1 MPTESKLL
9 TMRDAIARHVPS
21 GSMVLLGAQLE
32 QMIPFAAGHELI
44 RQSRRD
50 LTLVGPISDI
60 LFDQMIGAGCV
71 SRVMAAWV
79 GNVSA
84 GVGYCFRR
92 AVERS
97 IPRRLEVVD
106 YSNFTMALALHAA
119 ALGVPFLPTYAT
131 LGSDL
136 LKKNGNLRE
145 FSSPVSEEKLVA
157 VRALR
162 PDVAILHVQ
171 RSDAQGNAHLW
182 GSLGVAVDGARAA
195 RKVIVVA
202 EEIVEPSVIASD
214 PNRTLI
220 PGFLVAAVVHEPG
233 GAHPSPVQG
242 YLRPRPRVFH
252 RISRTDPPP
261 GRFRGLA
268 SPLGHAGDRS
278 HRVLEA
284 PRRHPRR
291 RPGRERTCFLRT
303 RGFWILMTAD
313 PMANIEITPREVKDL
328 LARDPKVL
336 FVDVREQWEYDTA
349 RIAGSVLIPLGEI
362 PSNLQ
367 RLESAEHVVFF
378 CHHGMRSL
386 DAAAWLRSQGVETAQ
401 SMTGGIERWS
411 TEIDPSV
418 PRY

>member
-1 MPTESKLL
+1 MSAESKVMS
-9 TMRDAIARHVPS
+9 MRDAIARHVPS

-44 RQSRRD
+44 RQNRRD

-71 SRVMAAWV
+71 SRVMAAWI

-106 YSNFTMALALHAA
+106 YSNFTMAMALHAG

-162 PDVAILHVQ
+162 PDVAILHMQ
-171 RSDAQGNAHLW
+171 RADAQGNAHIW
-182 GSLGVAVDGARAA
+182 GILGVALDGARAA
-195 RKVIVVA
+195 RKIIVVA
-202 EEIVEPSVIASD
+202 EEIVEPGVIASD
-214 PNRTLI
+214 PNRTLV
-220 PGFLVAAVVHEPG
+220 PGFLVGPVVHEPG

-242 YLRPRPRVFH
+242 YY
-252 RISRTDPPP
+252 
-261 GRFRGLA
+261 GRDHAYFSQYHEQTRRLEDFEDWLA
-268 SPLGHAGDRS
+268 HWVVQVSDRQQYRKLLGA
-278 HRVLEA
+278 E
-284 PRRHPRR
+284 
-291 RPGRERTCFLRT
+291 
-303 RGFWILMTAD
+303 
-313 PMANIEITPREVKDL
+313 
-328 LARDPKVL
+328 
-336 FVDVREQWEYDTA
+336 
-349 RIAGSVLIPLGEI
+349 
-362 PSNLQ
+362 
-367 RLESAEHVVFF
+367 RLESLAVKEHAF
-378 CHHGMRSL
+378 
-386 DAAAWLRSQGVETAQ
+386 
-401 SMTGGIERWS
+401 S
-411 TEIDPSV
+411 TPADFG
-418 PRY
+418 Y

>member
-1 MPTESKLL
+1 MTAESKLL

-60 LFDQMIGAGCV
+60 LFDQLIGAGCV

-157 VRALR
+157 VRALCVR
-162 PDVAILHVQ
+162 MSP
-171 RSDAQGNAHLW
+171 SCTC
-182 GSLGVAVDGARAA
+182 SAA
-195 RKVIVVA
+195 THKA
-202 EEIVEPSVIASD
+202 T
-214 PNRTLI
+214 RTS
-220 PGFLVAAVVHEPG
+220 G
-233 GAHPSPVQG
+233 
-242 YLRPRPRVFH
+242 
-252 RISRTDPPP
+252 
-261 GRFRGLA
+261 
-268 SPLGHAGDRS
+268 
-278 HRVLEA
+278 
-284 PRRHPRR
+284 
-291 RPGRERTCFLRT
+291 
-303 RGFWILMTAD
+303 
-313 PMANIEITPREVKDL
+313 
-328 LARDPKVL
+328 
-336 FVDVREQWEYDTA
+336 
-349 RIAGSVLIPLGEI
+349 
-362 PSNLQ
+362 
-367 RLESAEHVVFF
+367 
-378 CHHGMRSL
+378 
-386 DAAAWLRSQGVETAQ
+386 AAWE
-401 SMTGGIERWS
+401 
-411 TEIDPSV
+411 
-418 PRY
+418 

>member
-1 MPTESKLL
+1 MTAESKLM
-9 TMRDAIARHVPS
+9 TMRDAMSRHVPS

-44 RQSRRD
+44 RQGRRD
-50 LTLVGPISDI
+50 LTVVGPISDI

-92 AVERS
+92 AVEQAA
-97 IPRRLEVVD
+97 PRKIEVAD

-145 FSSPVSEEKLVA
+145 FSSPVSEGKLVA

-171 RSDAQGNAHLW
+171 RSDAQGNAHIW

-202 EEIVEPSVIASD
+202 EEIVEPAVIASD

-220 PGFLVAAVVHEPG
+220 PGFLVSAVVHEPG

-242 YLRPRPRVFH
+242 YFGRDHSFFSQYHEQTRRAEDFESWLSQWVLQV
-252 RISRTDPPP
+252 TDRRDYMKQL
-261 GRFRGLA
+261 GAERLA
-268 SPLGHAGDRS
+268 AIR
-278 HRVLEA
+278 
-284 PRRHPRR
+284 
-291 RPGRERTCFLRT
+291 
-303 RGFWILMTAD
+303 
-313 PMANIEITPREVKDL
+313 
-328 LARDPKVL
+328 
-336 FVDVREQWEYDTA
+336 VREHA
-349 RIAGSVLIPLGEI
+349 L
-362 PSNLQ
+362 
-367 RLESAEHVVFF
+367 SAP
-378 CHHGMRSL
+378 
-386 DAAAWLRSQGVETAQ
+386 A
-401 SMTGGIERWS
+401 
-411 TEIDPSV
+411 
-418 PRY
+418 

>member
-1 MPTESKLL
+1 MTAESKLL
-9 TMRDAIARHVPS
+9 TMRDAISRHVPS

-84 GVGYCFRR
+84 GVAYCFRR

-97 IPRRLEVVD
+97 IPRHLEVVD

-182 GSLGVAVDGARAA
+182 GSLGVAVDGARAS

-202 EEIVEPSVIASD
+202 EEIVEPTVISSD
-214 PNRTLI
+214 PNRTVI

-242 YLRPRPRVFH
+242 YYNR
-252 RISRTDPPP
+252 D
-261 GRFRGLA
+261 
-268 SPLGHAGDRS
+268 HAFFTEY
-278 HRVLEA
+278 HEQ
-284 PRRHPRR
+284 
-291 RPGRERTCFLRT
+291 T
-303 RGFWILMTAD
+303 R
-313 PMANIEITPREVKDL
+313 
-328 LARDPKVL
+328 
-336 FVDVREQWEYDTA
+336 
-349 RIAGSVLIPLGEI
+349 
-362 PSNLQ
+362 
-367 RLESAEHVVFF
+367 RLEDFADWLALWVVHVTDRTEYWKHLGATRVEALGVKEHAFSAPADF
-378 CHHGMRSL
+378 G
-386 DAAAWLRSQGVETAQ
+386 
-401 SMTGGIERWS
+401 
-411 TEIDPSV
+411 
-418 PRY
+418 Y

>member
-1 MPTESKLL
+1 MAESKLM

-21 GSMVLLGAQLE
+21 GSVVLLGAQLE

-44 RQSRRD
+44 RQGRRD
-50 LTLVGPISDI
+50 LTVVGPISDI

-92 AVERS
+92 AVEQAV
-97 IPRRLEVVD
+97 PRKIEVVD

-171 RSDAQGNAHLW
+171 RADAQGNAHIW

-195 RKVIVVA
+195 RKIIIVA
-202 EEIVEPSVIASD
+202 EEIVEPSVISSD
-214 PNRTLI
+214 PNRTLV
-220 PGFLVAAVVHEPG
+220 PGFLVEAVVHEPG

-242 YLRPRPRVFH
+242 YYGRDHSFFAKYHEQTRRAEDFEDWLAQWVMRV
-252 RISRTDPPP
+252 S
-261 GRFRGLA
+261 
-268 SPLGHAGDRS
+268 DRS
-278 HRVLEA
+278 EYLKQVGAAQMQNL
-284 PRRHPRR
+284 
-291 RPGRERTCFLRT
+291 G
-303 RGFWILMTAD
+303 
-313 PMANIEITPREVKDL
+313 VKDH
-328 LARDPKVL
+328 A
-336 FVDVREQWEYDTA
+336 YT
-349 RIAGSVLIPLGEI
+349 
-362 PSNLQ
+362 
-367 RLESAEHVVFF
+367 
-378 CHHGMRSL
+378 
-386 DAAAWLRSQGVETAQ
+386 
-401 SMTGGIERWS
+401 
-411 TEIDPSV
+411 V
-418 PRY
+418 PADFGY

>member
-1 MPTESKLL
+1 
-9 TMRDAIARHVPS
+9 
-21 GSMVLLGAQLE
+21 MVLLGAQLE
-32 QMIPFAAGHELI
+32 QMIPFAAAHELI

-60 LFDQMIGAGCV
+60 LFDQLIGAGCV

-106 YSNFTMALALHAA
+106 YSNFTMALALHAG

-171 RSDAQGNAHLW
+171 RSDAQGNAHIW
-182 GSLGVAVDGARAA
+182 GSLGVALDGARAA

-202 EEIVEPSVIASD
+202 EEIVEPSLISSD

-220 PGFLVAAVVHEPG
+220 PGFLVATVVHEPG

-242 YLRPRPRVFH
+242 YYGRDHAFFAEYHEQTRRLEDFEDWVARWVVQT
-252 RISRTDPPP
+252 TDRSDYWKQLDP
-261 GRFRGLA
+261 GRVEKLA
-268 SPLGHAGDRS
+268 VKEHAFS
-278 HRVLEA
+278 A
-284 PRRHPRR
+284 P
-291 RPGRERTCFLRT
+291 
-303 RGFWILMTAD
+303 AD
-313 PMANIEITPREVKDL
+313 
-328 LARDPKVL
+328 
-336 FVDVREQWEYDTA
+336 FGY
-349 RIAGSVLIPLGEI
+349 
-362 PSNLQ
+362 
-367 RLESAEHVVFF
+367 
-378 CHHGMRSL
+378 
-386 DAAAWLRSQGVETAQ
+386 
-401 SMTGGIERWS
+401 
-411 TEIDPSV
+411 
-418 PRY
+418 